1 MLTSAVVEE
10 IERDYSIFQTTQT
23 SGFFV
28 ITAII
33 EIVYYNG
40 YRLTTLLTTFLF
52 IWAIYDHV

>member
-52 IWAIYDHV
+52 I